1 MTFTVGTDI
10 PTQALER
17 AYKNYRGTDSYYKLA
32 KVKGH
37 PDSGP
42 YIWKVWS
49 WDEATLMDDDAS
61 HLNMAGF
68 CGVFEMRCMNMD
80 SESDIEKAALQTEL
94 GL

>member
-1 MTFTVGTDI
+1 
-10 PTQALER
+10 
-17 AYKNYRGTDSYYKLA
+17 
-32 KVKGH
+32 
-37 PDSGP
+37 
-42 YIWKVWS
+42 
-49 WDEATLMDDDAS
+49 MDDDAS